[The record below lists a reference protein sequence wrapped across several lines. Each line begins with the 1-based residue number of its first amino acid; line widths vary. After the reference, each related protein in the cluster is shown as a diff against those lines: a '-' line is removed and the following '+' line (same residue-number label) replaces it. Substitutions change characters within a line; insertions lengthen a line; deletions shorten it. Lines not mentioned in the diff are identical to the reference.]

1 VTRCRELLL
10 VLLLSGCA
18 AVPPHAPP
26 QPCPGADCARSN
38 INDWKLQGRISLTRG
53 EQGWHAALDWENHAD
68 RYRLQVNGP
77 LGQGALQLDGDARG
91 VTLVDA
97 DGRIYTAVDAESL
110 LLKVAGWRLPVAGL
124 RFWVRGLP
132 DPDAHLEVMLD
143 GQGRVQQLKQSG
155 WTIRY
160 QRFMPVDGVEWPS
173 RLTLEHDDLLL
184 KMVIDRW
191 QPGTVPA
198 L

>member
-1 VTRCRELLL
+1 M
-10 VLLLSGCA
+10 LLLSGCA
-18 AVPPHAPP
+18 AVPPLAPP
-26 QPCPGADCARSN
+26 PPCPGVSCVRSS

-53 EQGWHAALDWENHAD
+53 EQGWHAGLDWENHAD
-68 RYRLQVNGP
+68 RYRLRVNGP
-77 LGQGALQLDGDARG
+77 LGQGALQLDGDSSG

-97 DGRIYTAVDAESL
+97 DGRIYTAADAESL
-110 LLKVAGWRLPVAGL
+110 LLQVAGWQLPVAGL

-132 DPDAHLEVMLD
+132 DPDAHPEVMLD
-143 GQGRVQQLKQSG
+143 AQGRVQQLKQSG

-160 QRFMPVDGVEWPS
+160 QRFLLVDGVEWPA

-184 KMVIDRW
+184 KMVIDQW
-191 QPGTVPA
+191 QPGPVPA